1 MEDGHVLVV
10 TSDVDVARLEMLVTH
25 LAAEGLSVV
34 LGPGVGDYPS
44 WAQQHDAA
52 VLLLAVGGEGV
63 PSPLPYTIMPFAE
76 GGQAAA
82 VTLADPSKKE
92 ASRKGDVSE
101 PTLPHFALGNWS
113 GIPTAE
119 YQRLVRYLRALVNG
133 GLVFSYGQSLDD
145 ANIAAARASVE
156 ELKSLTS
163 VIGTL
168 GDVLSNDD
176 QRSQAVRETL
186 AEVGSTYRVVK
197 EAIVEFIAAGHAI
210 DGRGVEAYAAL
221 AHGELRRA
229 IHNGRAHCTRIGV
242 RYERVGGLR
251 DSIKARLPAAALAV
265 MNDTFDRL
273 ATADGDLFQSMEML
287 GETLTTEARVVERL
301 LLTDQKEKARSRVA
315 LAAKRLT
322 NLEDTLDDALHAFQR
337 IESELGYAEP
347 VATEG
352 EVANV
357 TNQSITV
364 YGNVVN
370 SAIVAAK
377 TIEGS
382 SIRVVGSDA
391 REDIKAVLLEL
402 HKATAEMTTHLPD
415 DEAELAASV
424 LEDLAREATSPSPR
438 PKFWRRAADGLLD
451 AAKKVADVGLPVV
464 ELVTKLTAL
473 LS

>member
-1 MEDGHVLVV
+1 
-10 TSDVDVARLEMLVTH
+10 
-25 LAAEGLSVV
+25 
-34 LGPGVGDYPS
+34 
-44 WAQQHDAA
+44 
-52 VLLLAVGGEGV
+52 
-63 PSPLPYTIMPFAE
+63 
-76 GGQAAA
+76 
-82 VTLADPSKKE
+82 
-92 ASRKGDVSE
+92 
-101 PTLPHFALGNWS
+101 
-113 GIPTAE
+113 
-119 YQRLVRYLRALVNG
+119 
-133 GLVFSYGQSLDD
+133 
-145 ANIAAARASVE
+145 
-156 ELKSLTS
+156 LKSLTS